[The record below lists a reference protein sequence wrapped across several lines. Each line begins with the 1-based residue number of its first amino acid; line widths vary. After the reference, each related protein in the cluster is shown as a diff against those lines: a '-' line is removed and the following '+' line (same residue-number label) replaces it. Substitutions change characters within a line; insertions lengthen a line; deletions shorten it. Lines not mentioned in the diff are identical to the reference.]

1 MSDFYKKV
9 DRTSDKSKLTNLQFY
24 STELIYSMKYESM
37 LVIMLSNITLLS
49 ILWKRINRL
58 QSIAF
63 YLSVVLNIV
72 ILLTTKDNHNFE
84 MKNIS
89 LVTRTQSSE
98 VYFYI
103 MLSCQFPLLAINGL
117 MFTFFALKNIPIINQ

>member
-63 YLSVVLNIV
+63 YLSVVLNVV
-72 ILLTTKDNHNFE
+72 ILLTTKDNHQFE
-84 MKNIS
+84 MTNIS
-89 LVTRTQSSE
+89 EVTSKNSGE

-103 MLSCQFPLLAINGL
+103 MISCQFPLLGINGL